1 MFWLATSTHLD
12 NKVFEDPVKFN
23 PSRFD
28 TNSKSSVPPYTY
40 IPFGAGPRVC
50 PGAEFAR
57 TEVLLIIHHLITN
70 YKWTAMVEDEIVVR
84 DPMPFPNKGLP
95 VKIYPKH
102 NI

>member
-1 MFWLATSTHLD
+1 
-12 NKVFEDPVKFN
+12 
-23 PSRFD
+23 
-28 TNSKSSVPPYTY
+28 
-40 IPFGAGPRVC
+40 
-50 PGAEFAR
+50 
-57 TEVLLIIHHLITN
+57 VLLIIHHLITN